1 MLPPEHALRPFL
13 YYDYCRIMC
22 RMTDKVSNPFSV
34 SNHQPLRFLGDEYLE
49 LERYIG
55 SINDNYLELM
65 FGHEGNIHLL
75 WFKEVGVVNFK
86 VFVGKM
92 ILEWAKAKDYYLRY
106 GKLPD
111 IPPVGNQREM
121 EHYK

>member
-1 MLPPEHALRPFL
+1 MFPPEHTLRPFI
-13 YYDYCRIMC
+13 YYDYCRTMC

-49 LERYIG
+49 LERYIA
-55 SINDNYLELM
+55 SINNNYLELM

-92 ILEWAKAKDYYLRY
+92 ILEWAKARDYYNRN
-106 GKLPD
+106 GKLPIID
-111 IPPVGNQREM
+111 LPETKSM

>member
-1 MLPPEHALRPFL
+1 
-13 YYDYCRIMC
+13 
-22 RMTDKVSNPFSV
+22 MTDKVSNPFSV

-55 SINDNYLELM
+55 SINNTYLELM
-65 FGHEGNIHLL
+65 FAHESNVQLL
-75 WFKEVGVVNFK
+75 WFKEVGIHNFK
-86 VFVGKM
+86 KFVGNM
-92 ILEWAKAKDYYLRY
+92 ILEWAKAKDYYQRH

-111 IPPVGNQREM
+111 VDLPDTKPM

>member
-1 MLPPEHALRPFL
+1 
-13 YYDYCRIMC
+13 
-22 RMTDKVSNPFSV
+22 MTDKVSNPFSV

-55 SINDNYLELM
+55 SIKDNYLELM

-92 ILEWAKAKDYYLRY
+92 ILEWAKAKDYWLRY
-106 GKLPD
+106 GKLPHID
-111 IPPVGNQREM
+111 IPDGKPM